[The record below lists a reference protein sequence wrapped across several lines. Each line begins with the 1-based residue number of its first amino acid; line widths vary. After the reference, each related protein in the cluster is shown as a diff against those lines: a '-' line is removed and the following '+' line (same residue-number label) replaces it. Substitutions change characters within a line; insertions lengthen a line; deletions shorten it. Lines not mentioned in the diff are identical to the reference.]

1 MPTIH
6 YWPQKNQ
13 PQPLSYLH
21 RLSLDGVTLQQ
32 GPNEVS
38 PQEYAK
44 VLAHPDLAHLV
55 ACGAIEI
62 GDAIALPSPDVDTP
76 DAAPDALR
84 LINSVALA
92 SELEILPTIGRGAAA
107 IILENRPEGGYVD
120 LEHVWV
126 INPRI
131 LKKPYTTDVVLVAQW
146 GADGD

>member
-1 MPTIH
+1 MPVIH

-13 PQPLSYLH
+13 PQKLSYLH

-38 PQEYAK
+38 DQEYAK
-44 VLAHPDLAHLV
+44 VTGNPDAQWLAYIGALDLGEVTPEPLP
-55 ACGAIEI
+55 
-62 GDAIALPSPDVDTP
+62 AIAGPAT
-76 DAAPDALR
+76 APDALR

-126 INPRI
+126 VNPRI
-131 LKKPYTTDVVLVAQW
+131 LKKPYTTDVTLVAQW

>member
-21 RLSLDGVTLQQ
+21 RLSLDGVALQQ

-38 PQEYAK
+38 PQEHAK
-44 VLAHPDLAHLV
+44 VLAHPNLGHLV
-55 ACGAIEI
+55 ACGAI
-62 GDAIALPSPDVDTP
+62 DVDSAIAGTTATPSTE
-76 DAAPDALR
+76 PDALR

-92 SELEILPTIGRGAAA
+92 SELEILPTIGRGAAT
-107 IILENRPEGGYVD
+107 IILENRPAGGYVD

-126 INPRI
+126 VNPRI
-131 LKKPYTTDVVLVAQW
+131 LKKPYTTDVSLVAQW
-146 GADGD
+146 GGDGS